1 MVGAGIK
8 SSMVYVATD
17 ELHAVKDR
25 LHIHSLHA
33 TILHLLGAND
43 EKSPISAP
51 AVTSALTDV
60 HGHAAQR
67 IIA

>member
-1 MVGAGIK
+1 MAGAGIK
-8 SSMVYVATD
+8 SSMAYGAAD

-33 TILHLLGAND
+33 TILHLLVAND
-43 EKSPISAP
+43 EKSPFAAP

-60 HGHAAQR
+60 HGHAAQK